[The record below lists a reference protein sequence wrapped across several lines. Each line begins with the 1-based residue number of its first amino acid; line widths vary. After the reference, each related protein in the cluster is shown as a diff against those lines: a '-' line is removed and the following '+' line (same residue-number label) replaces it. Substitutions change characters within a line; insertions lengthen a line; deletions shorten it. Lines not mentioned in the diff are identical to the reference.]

1 MRPIVP
7 LPLRPT
13 KRETP
18 RPSWPERFGKRCDSR
33 GLTVQG
39 AWACED
45 DRGWPT
51 RRQGSAETRL
61 VTVGCKRE
69 VEPEFSSSH
78 RPVLQLTTCGN
89 RSGRLTTGRTSDPN
103 HGGATALA
111 GTSLRAIDSPPNDV
125 RDSPSCTG
133 VGVEKLGRGGSTF
146 GVSRP
151 RPVSIR
157 ASPPGSG
164 VVPFSSSSR
173 WHQIR
178 VPIDCSG
185 RSKTFARVS
194 LTTTLVP
201 TSPEPWEA
209 DDQSNHAYGIS
220 CLTRPI
226 SSVRVKARTSR
237 NRYRMGRLSDTPN
250 NSGAFTS
257 RTTG

>member
-1 MRPIVP
+1 M
-7 LPLRPT
+7 
-13 KRETP
+13 
-18 RPSWPERFGKRCDSR
+18 
-33 GLTVQG
+33 
-39 AWACED
+39 AH
-45 DRGWPT
+45 
-51 RRQGSAETRL
+51 AETRL
-61 VTVGCKRE
+61 RRSHDLSRSRGKRE

-89 RSGRLTTGRTSDPN
+89 RSGRLIAGRTSDPSC
-103 HGGATALA
+103 GETAALA
-111 GTSLRAIDSPPNDV
+111 GTSFRAIDSPLNDV

-133 VGVEKLGRGGSTF
+133 VGVVKLGRGGSTT

-151 RPVSIR
+151 RPTGIR

-173 WHQIR
+173 RHQIR

-185 RSKTFARVS
+185 RSKSHARVS

-209 DDQSNHAYGIS
+209 NDRSNHAYGIS

-226 SSVRVKARTSR
+226 SLLRIKVRRSR